1 MTRLY
6 RPFIKPEMLCF
17 DIGSHFGNR
26 IVIWRKL
33 GARVVAVEPQ
43 PSLYAFLVSKFRKD
57 KDVALIQGAIASQ
70 EGEVTFYHNTKNP
83 SLSTIDQSWIKEKKI
98 DPMWGKYTWDLEFSV
113 PASTLDTLIKRYGV
127 PDFCKIDVE
136 GAELMVLSGLST
148 PLKCLSFEYLTIT
161 KERTLRCI
169 DRLEQLGIYE
179 YNWTYSE
186 SSKLKSEKWLR
197 ANDMK
202 VATLAMNDGTYSGD
216 IYARLVAGVE

>member
-6 RPFIKPEMLCF
+6 RPFVKPGMLCF

-43 PSLYAFLVSKFRKD
+43 PSLYAFLISKFQKD
-57 KDVALIQGAIASQ
+57 KDVVLVQGAIANQ
-70 EGEVTFYHNTKNP
+70 EGEATFYHNTKNP
-83 SLSTIDQSWIKEKKI
+83 SLSTIDQSWIEEKKT
-98 DPMWGKYTWDLEFSV
+98 DPMWGKYTWDLEF
-113 PASTLDTLIKRYGV
+113 PIQASTLDALIKMYGV

-136 GAELMVLSGLST
+136 GAELMVLSGLSI
-148 PLKCLSFEYLTIT
+148 PLKCLSFEYLTIA

-169 DRLEQLGIYE
+169 DRLEQLGVYE

-186 SSKLKSEKWLR
+186 FSKLKSEKWLC

-202 VATLAMNDGTYSGD
+202 TAASAMNDGTYSGD
-216 IYARLVAGVE
+216 IYARLVAVV